1 MAERRDDTL
10 LVFTDLDGTLL
21 DHYTY
26 RADGA
31 ADGLAL
37 LAQQQVPVIFN
48 TSKTLPECLSIA
60 QQLNLHYPF
69 IVENGSAICLTN
81 TSDNAEL
88 IQILERDY
96 PSERDS
102 STQVTSIVLGARHSF
117 IESQISTLSETFK
130 FLSLTNS
137 SIHDICEA
145 TGLTPEQAARARQ
158 RQYSEP
164 LLWQDSPDKL
174 HAFGQQLAG
183 QGLTLL
189 RGGRFYHVLGQT
201 DKGHALRILRN
212 AYSQTAACRG
222 RRIRSIA
229 LGDSHND
236 LAMLQAADIAVLIRS
251 PAHPLPEH
259 AFKTP
264 PLISTHTGPQG
275 WSECIRLIAGEH

>member
-1 MAERRDDTL
+1 VAEQIGDRL

-21 DHYTY
+21 DHYNY

-31 ADGLAL
+31 AEGLAL
-37 LAQQQVPVIFN
+37 LAQRQIPVIFN
-48 TSKTLPECLSIA
+48 TSKTLPECLNLA
-60 QQLNLHYPF
+60 QQLNLDYPF

-81 TSDNAEL
+81 TPDNADL
-88 IQILERDY
+88 LQTLKHDY
-96 PSERDS
+96 PTVQDNSAR
-102 STQVTSIVLGARHSF
+102 VTSIVLGVQHSF
-117 IESQISTLSETFK
+117 IAAQVSTLARTFK

-137 SIHDICEA
+137 SIRDTCEA

-164 LLWQDSPDKL
+164 LLWQDSPEKL
-174 HAFGQQLAG
+174 HIFREQLAG

-212 AYSQTAACRG
+212 AYSNTPAYQG
-222 RRIRSIA
+222 LDIRSIA

-236 LAMLQAADIAVLIRS
+236 LAMLQAADMAVLIRS
-251 PAHPLPEH
+251 PAHRLPEH
-259 AFKTP
+259 SFNTP
-264 PLISTHTGPQG
+264 LLISTHNGPRG

>member
-1 MAERRDDTL
+1 MAERSDDRL

-21 DHYTY
+21 DHYDY

-31 ADGLAL
+31 AEGLAL
-37 LAQQQVPVIFN
+37 LAQRQIPVIFN
-48 TSKTLPECLSIA
+48 TSKTLPECLNLA
-60 QQLNLHYPF
+60 QALNLDYPF

-81 TSDNAEL
+81 TPDNADL
-88 IQILERDY
+88 LQILEHDY
-96 PSERDS
+96 PSVLDS
-102 STQVTSIVLGARHSF
+102 SDRVTSIVLGAQHSF
-117 IESQISTLSETFK
+117 IATQVSALARTFK

-137 SIHDICEA
+137 SILDICAA

-164 LLWQDSPDKL
+164 LLWQDSPDNL
-174 HAFGQQLAG
+174 HTFSKQLAG

-212 AYSQTAACRG
+212 AYSQAPVYQG
-222 RRIRSIA
+222 RNIRSIA

-259 AFKTP
+259 SLSTP
-264 PLISTHTGPQG
+264 PLISTHTGPRG